1 MSSPN
6 PLEEPRCIHCENVE
20 EDCKCEVKVKQIIGE
35 QGYVI
40 EEEEIKVDTSSG
52 DESRQERE

>member
-1 MSSPN
+1 M
-6 PLEEPRCIHCENVE
+6 PLDNQGEPLYEMVESEFRDEEE
-20 EDCKCEVKVKQIIGE
+20 EVTKQIIGE
-35 QGYVI
+35 QCYVI